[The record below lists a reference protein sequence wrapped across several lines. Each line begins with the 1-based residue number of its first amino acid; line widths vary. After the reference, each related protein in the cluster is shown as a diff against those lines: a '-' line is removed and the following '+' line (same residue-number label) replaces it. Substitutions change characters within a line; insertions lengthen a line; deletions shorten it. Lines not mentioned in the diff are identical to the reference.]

1 MTNTTEIWKQM
12 ASLRV
17 LREFYSRE
25 FRSSLTAKR
34 ELITRARAE
43 EGWLQSKGS
52 LKNDGK
58 PTRGPNDS
66 AERTRRRGADSNGD
80 HVRTIVHAPE

>member
-1 MTNTTEIWKQM
+1 M

-17 LREFYSRE
+17 LYEFYGRD
-25 FRSSLTAKR
+25 FRSSLTVERK
-34 ELITRARAE
+34 LITRARAE

-52 LKNDGK
+52 LKNDCK

-80 HVRTIVHAPE
+80 RIRTIVHAPE